1 MATKNMQTQSG
12 HVGLKVA
19 PKLVGTVVVYSRN
32 DGRVVHSAQ
41 FVHFGSGEAP
51 TEAVMEK
58 KVLNSV
64 GAKVKELDLA
74 VLHHKGDPL
83 KPDTG
88 YRVEVSGG
96 GPRLVEVRGA
106 R

>member
-58 KVLNSV
+58 KVLN
-64 GAKVKELDLA
+64 
-74 VLHHKGDPL
+74 
-83 KPDTG
+83 
-88 YRVEVSGG
+88 
-96 GPRLVEVRGA
+96 
-106 R
+106 